1 MEMSYIKVYKDFID
15 IVRELDNGAR
25 GRLFLAMLEYING
38 VETSNL
44 TGAERIAFLSIKNQI
59 DRDEASFSNT
69 SLARSE
75 AGKKGAEKR
84 WNKERDMAIAIYANS
99 KNGKHGNNKDK
110 DKDKDKDNSV
120 YVGLLDARLAQC
132 NQCYE
137 QNIGTIS
144 PTVSEAIQ
152 YWLEKVEP
160 GLICEAIKTAV
171 KRNSRRWAYIEGI
184 LKNCE
189 KQNIRT
195 ADAFLSEQ
203 KKPSAPKNANPFLR
217 DDI

>member
-1 MEMSYIKVYKDFID
+1 MGELKSFNVYHSYLEGLEPYGDA
-15 IVRELDNGAR
+15 ER
-25 GRLFLAMLEYING
+25 GRLLTACLQYSMTGEVPELRGNEKYIFP
-38 VETSNL
+38 SWK
-44 TGAERIAFLSIKNQI
+44 AQI
-59 DRDEASFSNT
+59 DRDKEKYMARCQQQADNAS
-69 SLARSE
+69 A
-75 AGKKGAEKR
+75 R
-84 WNKERDMAIAIYANS
+84 WNNADAC
-99 KNGKHGNNKDK
+99 NGMPTHAKDAKDK

-203 KKPSAPKNANPFLR
+203 KNPSAPKNANPFLR